1 MKIAKMEDIE
11 TRILVIRGENVLLD
25 SDVATIYGVATR
37 EINQAVANNPEKFP
51 EGYIIELTAEE
62 KQEVIK
68 NFDHFKKLKYSPYPP
83 NDITE
88 KGLYMLATI
97 IKSDVATQTTLG
109 IIEAFTKIRHLSRT
123 LNQLTESKN
132 ESQQKALMQKS
143 GQIIAEVLG
152 EEFSTTD
159 TETTVEL
166 NVAFLKVKHTIKRKK
181 DDKSDK

>member
-1 MKIAKMEDIE
+1 
-11 TRILVIRGENVLLD
+11 
-25 SDVATIYGVATR
+25 
-37 EINQAVANNPEKFP
+37 
-51 EGYIIELTAEE
+51 
-62 KQEVIK
+62 
-68 NFDHFKKLKYSPYPP
+68 
-83 NDITE
+83 
-88 KGLYMLATI
+88 MLATI

-159 TETTVEL
+159 TDHL
-166 NVAFLKVKHTIKRKK
+166 RRGAAWGSLQNAA
-181 DDKSDK
+181 